1 MTQALRVA
9 LWVPT
14 VDPVEVGDGVVTTN
28 PPDANKKIST
38 KFLLGGGGSGGGGV
52 GEAPSDGK
60 PYMRQDGAW
69 VTADVID
76 GGVF

>member
-14 VDPVEVGDGVVTTN
+14 VDPPEVGDGILTTN
-28 PPDANKKIST
+28 PTDTHKAITT
-38 KFLLGGGGSGGGGV
+38 KFQLGGGSGGGGI
-52 GEAPSDGK
+52 GDAPSDGK
-60 PYMRQDGAW
+60 PYMRQNAAW